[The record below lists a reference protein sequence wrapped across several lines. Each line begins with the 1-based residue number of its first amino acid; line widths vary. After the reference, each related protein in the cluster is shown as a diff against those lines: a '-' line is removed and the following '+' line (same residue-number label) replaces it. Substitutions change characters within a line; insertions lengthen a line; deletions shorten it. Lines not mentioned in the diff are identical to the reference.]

1 MIAALVYLLTE
12 TVHGVYDCLTLML
25 MLMLYFESSKPL
37 KSGHLVANGRFL
49 NNGRQLNL
57 AASSLPSP
65 LPGVLT

>member
-12 TVHGVYDCLTLML
+12 TVHGVYDCLTL